1 MNIGNGRAWRGNAIA
16 IAVVVLAIL
25 VVTLSPG
32 RAGERA
38 PFSFAFD
45 PGRRGVSDAILN
57 ILLFV
62 PLGVA
67 IGWSR
72 RGAIAAGRV
81 GLLLAT
87 IIEVAQTIL
96 PGRDPALSDIVLNTA
111 GTIAGAVFARRRRT
125 LLDPDARAAAVL
137 TAAGLLLAA
146 AIVIATAYLLSPIP
160 ESPARADRTVQIPDS
175 PGESAGDVRA
185 LLSAEVAGSAERVF
199 IARSGDDLLLR
210 YPSRGGAFGFD
221 QPEYWRSGAFERKAS
236 GEPTRVLVSRDRS
249 RWDITIG
256 ADRATLGPTP
266 GQGWAALAYP
276 DAIGRR
282 WGAIVSGLWMV
293 GIFIPVGF
301 WARGRLLLVAAG
313 VSFLLLVFLP
323 PITGLIGATALEWAG
338 ALIGLSVGALLG
350 FSCRPRRP

>member
-1 MNIGNGRAWRGNAIA
+1 VNIENGRPWRGNTIA
-16 IAVVVLAIL
+16 IAVVVVAIL
-25 VVTLSPG
+25 VVTLSPAG
-32 RAGERA
+32 AGERA
-38 PFSFAFD
+38 SFSFAFD
-45 PGRRGVSDAILN
+45 LGRRGVSDAILN

-67 IGWSR
+67 IGWKR
-72 RGAIAAGRV
+72 NGVIAAGLF

-87 IIEVAQTIL
+87 FIEVAQILL

-111 GTIAGAVFARRRRT
+111 GAMAGAVLAQRRRT

-137 TAAGLLLAA
+137 TAAGLLLPASV
-146 AIVIATAYLLSPIP
+146 VIATAYLLSPIP
-160 ESPARADRTVQIPDS
+160 ESPARAERTLQLPDS
-175 PGESAGDVRA
+175 PGESAADVRT
-185 LLSAEVAGSAERVF
+185 LVSAEVAGAVEPVF
-199 IARSGDDLLLR
+199 IARSGNDLLLR

-221 QPEYWRSGAFERKAS
+221 QPEYWRSGAFENKES
-236 GEPTRVLVSRDRS
+236 GEPTRVSVSRDRS

-282 WGAIVSGLWMV
+282 WGGFISGLWLL
-293 GIFIPVGF
+293 GIFILIGF
-301 WARGRLLLVAAG
+301 WARGRLLLVGAV
-313 VSFLLLVFLP
+313 VSGLLLVFLP
-323 PITGLIGATALEWAG
+323 PITGLVGATALEWAG

-350 FSCRPRRP
+350 FSRRPRRP